1 MTISDL
7 IEQMLIEML
16 SSSDGSVE
24 IKRNILAGQLN
35 CVPSQINYVIK
46 TRFTPEKGYSIESR
60 RGGGGSVTIRRVE
73 SNADNYILSLIQS
86 VGSSLDRHTAASYI
100 SQLIEYSLI
109 TEREG
114 AIISSAMSEKSL
126 PTLQKNEMRA
136 ILFKNMLL
144 SIIDRKGID
153 DYDV

>member
-86 VGSSLDRHTAASYI
+86 VGSSLDRHTAAAYI
-100 SQLIEYSLI
+100 SRLIQYSLI
-109 TEREG
+109 TKREG

-126 PTLQKNEMRA
+126 PALQKNEIRA
-136 ILFKNMLL
+136 VLFKNMLL
-144 SIIDRKGID
+144 SIIDKKGID